1 MKISKQPGSDSGSSV
16 FKIKEGGV
24 ADLNFVLNSSVNQ
37 RNGVAIS
44 TNNNLLNSAH
54 IDLNSVFYKVSLNGP
69 VHIKLNV
76 ESHWKITNK
85 NLNNSYNASSND
97 GLITV
102 QDDIVKFT
110 ALNVGELHF
119 TIGNREFTV
128 VCNSEAIN
136 RPYIFPVTNPYVFT
150 NIQVHS
156 SDFSAFNT
164 EDTHD
169 FSEWEMSYDPDFS
182 TIIEESK
189 MDSNNKTQ
197 WSLQNLQ
204 LDKNYY
210 VRVRYKGQILTEI
223 SEWSPPLIIETPSR
237 SVVSISK
244 PQIISP
250 STNTNNIAVRPT
262 IVSSSFSVNNWT
274 DIHKFSHW
282 QLASDIQFQN
292 IVQEVQNSTTTF
304 LEWKPNLLA
313 VNNIFYA
320 RVRHEGEN
328 FGLSEWSE
336 PIVFRTEN
344 LAVNRPSIVTPIN
357 GATGIKF
364 TTELRSSAFNKIGSI
379 VHESSTWQ
387 ISNNSSFTTVIKQTV
402 KDAIN
407 KTSWTVSGLA
417 PNTTYYARVK
427 HYSTDG
433 IESEWSYLNTFVT
446 EEISIYAPVV
456 ISPSNGNTDSNIE
469 LIIQSSAFGSNYN
482 FTHKNSDWQL
492 SANETFTALVASSS
506 NDAINKTSWNPG
518 RLNVNST
525 YYVRLRYRSTTDL
538 TSPWS
543 APAVFTTKLMSVQK
557 PSIVSPVNNSQ
568 DHLFVLNAVSSVFEQ
583 QGNLSHISSTWELS
597 TNSSF
602 NSIVTRLTKDTNNKT
617 SWTVPGL
624 LTNTD
629 YYVRVKYHS
638 EFDLESSWSNSVT
651 FRTKAASVNTPTIT
665 SPQNDGLLYYG
676 DNIISTSSFSSVGEL
691 SHSNTEWEI
700 ATDVNFTNIVA
711 STDTTNTGNKLTW
724 LVKTIV

>member
-1 MKISKQPGSDSGSSV
+1 M
-16 FKIKEGGV
+16 
-24 ADLNFVLNSSVNQ
+24 
-37 RNGVAIS
+37 
-44 TNNNLLNSAH
+44 
-54 IDLNSVFYKVSLNGP
+54 
-69 VHIKLNV
+69 
-76 ESHWKITNK
+76 
-85 NLNNSYNASSND
+85 
-97 GLITV
+97 
-102 QDDIVKFT
+102 
-110 ALNVGELHF
+110 
-119 TIGNREFTV
+119 
-128 VCNSEAIN
+128 
-136 RPYIFPVTNPYVFT
+136 
-150 NIQVHS
+150 
-156 SDFSAFNT
+156 
-164 EDTHD
+164 
-169 FSEWEMSYDPDFS
+169 
-182 TIIEESK
+182 
-189 MDSNNKTQ
+189 
-197 WSLQNLQ
+197 
-204 LDKNYY
+204 
-210 VRVRYKGQILTEI
+210 
-223 SEWSPPLIIETPSR
+223 
-237 SVVSISK
+237 
-244 PQIISP
+244 
-250 STNTNNIAVRPT
+250 
-262 IVSSSFSVNNWT
+262 
-274 DIHKFSHW
+274 
-282 QLASDIQFQN
+282 
-292 IVQEVQNSTTTF
+292 
-304 LEWKPNLLA
+304 
-313 VNNIFYA
+313 
-320 RVRHEGEN
+320 
-328 FGLSEWSE
+328 
-336 PIVFRTEN
+336 
-344 LAVNRPSIVTPIN
+344 
-357 GATGIKF
+357 
-364 TTELRSSAFNKIGSI
+364 RSSAFNKIGSI
-379 VHESSTWQ
+379 EHESSTWQ
-387 ISNNSSFTTVIKQTV
+387 ISNNSSFTTIVKQTV

-446 EEISIYAPVV
+446 EEISIHAPVV
-456 ISPSNGNTDSNIE
+456 LSPSNGNTDSNIE

-557 PSIVSPVNNSQ
+557 PSILSPVNNSQ
-568 DHLFVLNAVSSVFEQ
+568 DHLFVLNAVSSVFGQ

-665 SPQNDGLLYYG
+665 SPQNDGVLYYG

-711 STDTTNTGNKLTW
+711 STNATNTDDKHTW